1 MPKRSLSDRQEV
13 DRLNRA
19 VEALLRP
26 AGAAAQAQKG
36 RAKADPEVAPWVRVA
51 SMLRNLPREEF
62 KETLKRNLERSAS
75 MATATQTPTGIRTF
89 AAARLAFK
97 NAAKTLDFYKHA
109 VAAKEPFIS

>member
-26 AGAAAQAQKG
+26 TGAAAQAQKG
-36 RAKADPEVAPWVRVA
+36 RAKADPEVAPWLRVA

-89 AAARLAFK
+89 AA
-97 NAAKTLDFYKHA
+97 DA
-109 VAAKEPFIS
+109 VKLEYFISKKM